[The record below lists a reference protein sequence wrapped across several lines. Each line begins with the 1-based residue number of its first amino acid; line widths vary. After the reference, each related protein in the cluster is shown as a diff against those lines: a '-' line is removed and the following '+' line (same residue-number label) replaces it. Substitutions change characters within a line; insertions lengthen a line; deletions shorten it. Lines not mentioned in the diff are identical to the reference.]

1 MIQVCEHD
9 VLLFRQEGKY
19 KPIDVQ
25 ITAMDGTAH
34 NCRTYIAQPNT
45 ADSTFDTRPS
55 PMYLDV
61 ILRGAKQ
68 NQLPVPY
75 IAFLESFETN
85 GYSGECKVYEDV
97 LRLIGQT

>member
-1 MIQVCEHD
+1 MYD
-9 VLLFRQEGKY
+9 
-19 KPIDVQ
+19 PIDVQ
-25 ITAMDGTAH
+25 ITDPDGTAH
-34 NCRTYIAQPNT
+34 TCRTYIAELNSP
-45 ADSTFDTRPS
+45 DSTFDTRPS

-75 IAFLESFETN
+75 IGFLQSFDTN

-97 LRLIGQT
+97 LKLIGQS